1 VEQFLDNVQKAGRVD
16 GGKTPLKCRDYGNRA
31 TEVVKDQYGRMN
43 KQVESG
49 LEEAQ
54 EVIRN
59 RPGMS
64 VGVAFG
70 AGIVAGAVLGLL
82 LRSDRA

>member
-1 VEQFLDNVQKAGRVD
+1 MVASAAETV
-16 GGKTPLKCRDYGNRA
+16 RDYANRA

-49 LEEAQ
+49 LEDAQ
-54 EVIRN
+54 EVIRT

-70 AGIVAGAVLGLL
+70 TGLVAGAVLCLL
-82 LRSDRA
+82 LRSDRR